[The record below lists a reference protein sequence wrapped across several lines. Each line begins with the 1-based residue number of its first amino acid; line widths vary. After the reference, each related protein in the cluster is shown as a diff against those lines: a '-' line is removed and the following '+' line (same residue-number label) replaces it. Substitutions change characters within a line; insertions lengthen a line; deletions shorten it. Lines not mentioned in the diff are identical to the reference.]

1 MASRHNLFRVFY
13 GLGFI
18 PWDGHAHAKGLR
30 ELIEGTADT
39 PALQPEAALDVGC
52 GTGDSSVYLA
62 QHGWHVTGVDFVP
75 KALEKARAKARAAGV
90 PVDFIHADVTHLSRA
105 GVDTKFQLIVDNGC
119 LHGMSGGDR
128 DLYVQEI
135 TAAAARGARLM
146 IVAAKPGGPIGFL
159 GLDEAEVERRLMP
172 AWTLL
177 AAAEERQEFPKGPVN
192 RYAPVALVRN
202 RFVVHCYLLQRT
214 EREQGAPPARGT
226 S

>member
-1 MASRHNLFRVFY
+1 VSHGFSTQLVP
-13 GLGFI
+13 GLL
-18 PWDGHAHAKGLR
+18 PAR

-62 QHGWHVTGVDFVP
+62 QHGWHVTGVDFAP
-75 KALEKARAKARAAGV
+75 KALEKARAAGV

-105 GVDTKFQLIVDNGC
+105 GV
-119 LHGMSGGDR
+119 
-128 DLYVQEI
+128 
-135 TAAAARGARLM
+135 
-146 IVAAKPGGPIGFL
+146 VAAKPGGPIGFL

-177 AAAEERQEFPKGPVN
+177 SAAEERLAFPKRPVN

-214 EREQGAPPARGT
+214 ERGT